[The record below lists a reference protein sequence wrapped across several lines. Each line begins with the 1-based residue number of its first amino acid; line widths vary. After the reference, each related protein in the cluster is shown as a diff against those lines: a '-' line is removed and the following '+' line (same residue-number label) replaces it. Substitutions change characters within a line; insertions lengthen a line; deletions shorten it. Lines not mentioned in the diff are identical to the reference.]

1 MKFIYLLLAIVLE
14 VFGSSMLVKS
24 EGFTKIKP
32 TLLMILAFVFAFF
45 FLSKA
50 LKYMPLSIAYAIW
63 SGIGLILTGL
73 VSVFIFKQRIDL
85 PAIIG
90 MGLILIGVLV
100 INLFSKTVS
109 H

>member
-24 EGFTKIKP
+24 EGFTKIKS

-63 SGIGLILTGL
+63 SGIGLILTGF